1 MKLKLIPNILEKSNR
16 VELDVECTGLTVKD
30 YFTEHLTDYTQ
41 KDFVPL
47 ANGGQVEWGY
57 IPCDTDDIIFA
68 NDIKGGGGGGILS
81 LATLAVGVA
90 LLFVPGAQW
99 YGVALIASTLI
110 SQLAASMFEVDM
122 PDVSTSDFSGSQT
135 YSWDGIQNIIG
146 EGNVVPVVYGKHRVG
161 GVVIEAFVDGDTNT
175 GVQKN
180 KYLNMLC
187 AISEGEIDG
196 IETGQIYI
204 NNNEISSFDN
214 VTYDYRL
221 GSSNQSPM
229 SNFSVI
235 AKHYTLSGVKLTKNN
250 PYIYKTV
257 DDVNYVRTTLMF
269 PALYSTSN
277 DGDLKEQ
284 AVQIKVEYRHKD
296 SSVYTTV
303 GTYTVSNNTK
313 SKVEYDIRVN
323 LPSKGQHYIRLTRL
337 TDDFDT
343 ETQKQGDSYFT
354 AVTEA
359 EDAAVAYNNTALLGL
374 RILATDQLSGSMP
387 TVTAVVRG
395 KKIRDVKRK
404 HLYGDDLLY
413 WSNNPA
419 DILYDILTNKRYG
432 LGRFIRDE
440 DIDIESMAA
449 FSDWCNETAT
459 YKVYNP
465 NTGDYDTVTD
475 KRYELNLVLDK
486 QFSAIDL
493 INKIL
498 GTCRAVPYWQG
509 NKFKVVIEREGD
521 PVQLFGMGNIIN
533 FEEEYV
539 GLFDIP
545 NQVEAKFLNEE
556 NEYKQSTVSGFDS
569 NRIDEPVNS
578 KSIQLYGLTKYAM
591 VKREVM
597 FALRKAVSLRKFA
610 TFEAGMDAVI
620 CELGDVVLVS
630 HDTPQYGY
638 SGRLK
643 EIKSDRV
650 VLDREVEITQGREY
664 SLRIRKGD
672 NTFEVYRVVAEK
684 SGSVS
689 DVKINTQS
697 GAVKGDV
704 YAFGEVQKEAKP
716 YRVLSIQTASEGR
729 VKIKVEE
736 YIKDVYSNDDSIE
749 VERINYSQLGV
760 IERYEL
766 DGTADDPQPIKI
778 ADNPAV
784 GVSYYDVPPYVES
797 VDLTEKV
804 EVVDGQV
811 TSNIIINFTQVKMP
825 DNSLARVDRYLIM
838 VSTNGGMT
846 WEEVGYARG
855 NFYEIRNAK
864 RDATYYVVVKPYTNF
879 NVTNDAEKSSN
890 RFKFSITPTGKVP
903 VPDDVQNF
911 VVIQNGGMLQFR
923 WDAVTNTALDS
934 YEVRLESW
942 EFGRRV
948 GVTKDTNMNSVV
960 TKSGTL
966 KFLIKARNLHGE
978 YSRNVTEYT
987 IVVSGGEQRNVVF
1000 EHDDMAEGW
1009 LGVKRGTEVNIAGE
1023 LTLADDT
1030 YEGEYITGYVDL
1042 LEPVRSR
1049 NIIDYTIN
1057 AYMNSEDVWD
1067 ETEYTWDSEEASTL
1081 WESIVDRENIAYGHF
1096 VSTFVALGEEYSDV
1110 IRLMGETTSVNGV
1123 TPNIENNVEYA
1134 EGTLHDGVSLN
1145 DFTQLQYPLS
1155 VGANFSVLL
1164 RLKVGNTLS
1173 SGTVFRLSDGD
1184 SELQIMAI
1192 ENGFFLL
1199 SDGSNMIQAKVPFS
1213 PGDNLIF
1220 GVGFDGTV
1228 HQFFVGNSTTNT
1240 ADSGTYTL
1248 NFGTPTYLI
1257 I

>member
-16 VELDVECTGLTVKD
+16 VELDVECTGQTVES
-30 YFTEHLTDYTQ
+30 YFAEHFAGYTQ

-47 ANGGQVEWGY
+47 VNGGQVEWDY

-81 LATLAVGVA
+81 FATLAVGIG
-90 LLFVPGAQW
+90 LLFTPLWG

-122 PDVSTSDFSGSQT
+122 PDVSTSDFSGSKT

-146 EGNVVPVVYGKHRVG
+146 EGNIVPVVYGKHRVG
-161 GVVIEAFVDGDTNT
+161 GVVIEAFVDGDTAT
-175 GVQKN
+175 GLQEN

-187 AISEGEIDG
+187 AISEGEIEG
-196 IETGQIYI
+196 IETGEIYV
-204 NNNEISSFDN
+204 NSNEISSYDGVN
-214 VTYDYRL
+214 YDYRL
-221 GSSNQSPM
+221 GLADQTPM
-229 SNFSVI
+229 PDFSVI

-257 DDVNYVRTTLMF
+257 DEVNYARTTLMF
-269 PALYSTSN
+269 QALFATNN
-277 DGDLKEQ
+277 DGDLVEQ
-284 AVQIKVEYRHKD
+284 TVQVKVEYKHKD
-296 SSVYTTV
+296 ESVYTTV
-303 GTYTVSNNTK
+303 GTYSVKNNTK

-323 LPSKGQHYIRLTRL
+323 FPSKGQYYIRLTRI

-343 ETQKQGDSYFT
+343 QTKQQGDSHFT

-359 EDAAVAYNNTALLGL
+359 ENAAVAYNNTALLGL

-387 TVTAVVRG
+387 TVTAVVWG
-395 KKIRDVKRK
+395 KKVRNVKRK
-404 HLYGDDLLY
+404 YLYGDDTNH

-419 DILYDILTNKRYG
+419 DILYDIMTNKRYG
-432 LGRFIRDE
+432 LGRFISDE
-440 DIDIESMAA
+440 DIDLESMAA
-449 FSDWCNETAT
+449 FSDWCDETIT
-459 YKVYNP
+459 HSVYNP
-465 NTGDYDTVTD
+465 ETGRYDTVTD

-521 PVQLFGMGNIIN
+521 PVQLFGMGNISN

-556 NEYKQSTVSGFDS
+556 NEYKQATVSGFDS
-569 NRIDEPVNS
+569 NRINEPVNS

-597 FALRKAVSLRKFA
+597 FALRKTVSLRKFA

-620 CELGDVVLVS
+620 CELGDVVLIS

-643 EIKSDRV
+643 EVKSDRV

-664 SLRIRKGD
+664 SLRIRKDD

-684 SGSVS
+684 SGSTNE
-689 DVKINTQS
+689 VKINTAS
-697 GAVKGDV
+697 AAVKGDV
-704 YAFGEVQKEAKP
+704 YAFGEVNKEAKP
-716 YRVLSIQTASEGR
+716 YRVLSIQTASQGK
-729 VKIKVEE
+729 VKIRVEE
-736 YIKDVYSNDDSIE
+736 YIADVYSNDDSIE
-749 VERINYSQLGV
+749 VERIDYSQLGI

-766 DGTADDPQPIKI
+766 DGTADDPQPIKV
-778 ADNPAV
+778 ADNPIV
-784 GVSYYDVPPYVES
+784 GVSYYDVPPYVDS
-797 VDLTEKV
+797 VELTEKV

-838 VSTNGGMT
+838 TSSNSGMT

-855 NFYEIRNAK
+855 NFYEIRNVK
-864 RDATYYVVVKPYTNF
+864 RDTAYYVVVKPYTNF
-879 NVTNDAEKSSN
+879 NVTNDAEKSDS

-923 WDAVTNTALDS
+923 WDAVTNTAIDS

-942 EFGRRV
+942 EFGKRV

-960 TKSGTL
+960 TKAGTL

-978 YSRNVTEYT
+978 YSLSATEYS
-987 IVVSGGEQRNVVF
+987 IVVSDGEQRNVVF
-1000 EHDDMAEGW
+1000 VHDDMAEGW
-1009 LGVKRGTEVNIAGE
+1009 TGVKRGTEVNIAGE
-1023 LTLADDT
+1023 LALADGAN
-1030 YEGEYITGYVDL
+1030 EGEYITGYVDL

-1049 NIIDYTIN
+1049 NIVDYTIN
-1057 AYMNSEDVWD
+1057 AYMNGEDVWD
-1067 ETEYTWDSEEASTL
+1067 ETEYTWDSEEANIL

-1096 VSTFVALGEEYSDV
+1096 VSTYVALGEEFVDV
-1110 IRLMGETTSVNGV
+1110 IRLMGDTTSVNGV
-1123 TPNIENNVEYA
+1123 SPTVESNITYG
-1134 EGTLHDGVSLN
+1134 EGTLHQGVNLD
-1145 DFTQLQYPLS
+1145 DFTQLEYPLS
-1155 VGANFSVLL
+1155 VGSNFSILL

-1173 SGTVFRLSDGD
+1173 SGMVFRLSDGD
-1184 SELQIMAI
+1184 SELQIIAI

-1199 SDGSNMIQAKVPFS
+1199 SDGSNIIQAKVPFA

-1228 HQFFVGNSTTNT
+1228 HQFFVGNTTTKT

-1248 NFGTPTYLI
+1248 NFGTPTNLI